1 LTTHAIAEGMLS
13 ARKKIDMCV
22 DATAPTVGIKL
33 EILKEAKIK
42 AKKKGVR
49 IRYITEIT
57 KDNISYC
64 RELAEIVELRHLD
77 NIQGNFGL
85 SEREYCMAI
94 APIEKEKP
102 VTQVIY
108 SNAKQVIR
116 QHHTLFETL
125 WSKAI
130 PAKLKIKEIEEG
142 RPIFGRTEVLYGEEE
157 NAIPKGIEFMKN
169 VKKTMDIYFDYLGPS
184 IIIELDAYRNGF
196 VEIRRRGGKIRA
208 LTEITDQNIH
218 YCKDLLKMVNELRH
232 LERLKGW
239 LSVSET
245 EMITTRVLQ
254 EAKPL
259 TEVIHS
265 NAQDFVQQGQ
275 YIFDALWNKAIPAEQ
290 KIKEIEE
297 GIEPEFVEVI
307 TDGSKAARI
316 IMEFAR
322 SVKNEALILMPH
334 SKSMIR
340 ADKLGLWNYLVG
352 AAEKGAQVRIICPLS
367 DENSKIVK
375 RLSDSSSNI
384 KILNG
389 QQTESGIF
397 IADGRKYFS
406 LEDRDVNA
414 KEISEAISTMIYSNS
429 KKGANLLR
437 SFFDAL
443 WIQMDLYEK
452 LKTHENAQKEFINIA
467 AHELRTPIQPIL
479 GFAEVLRELIRKE
492 PERAYIES
500 ILRNARRLQTLTE
513 QILDVTRIESHRNL
527 ILKKELFD
535 LNESIMTSIEDA
547 KRYND
552 KLGLVVSTK
561 FIYTPTDR
569 IMVFA
574 DKSRIH
580 QVLSNLLANAVKFN
594 DKNGE
599 VLISAE
605 RLDNEVVVK
614 VKDTGCG
621 LNSDILPKLFTK
633 FMTKSDR
640 GTGLGLYVSKY
651 IIESHGGVIKGENN
665 KDGKGATFTFV
676 LPLEQRG
683 ERKDL

>member
-1 LTTHAIAEGMLS
+1 MMPFSFSKDTKKNPDIRHQDVDNLSTSGNDEKTYVLYGEDTATDAIVQGMLR
-13 ARKKIDMCV
+13 AKTRIDMCLDV
-22 DATAPTVGIKL
+22 EAPVLGIKHDL
-33 EILKEAKIK
+33 LKEAKIK
-42 AKKKGVR
+42 AKKKGVKL
-49 IRYITEIT
+49 RYITEIN
-57 KDNISYC
+57 KDNLSYC
-64 RELAEIVELRHLD
+64 RELAQIVELRHLD
-77 NIQGNFGL
+77 NIRGNFGV
-85 SEREYCMAI
+85 SDDEYMAI
-94 APIEKEKP
+94 ATIEKEKP
-102 VTQVIY
+102 ITHVIY
-108 SNAKQVIR
+108 SNAEQIVL
-116 QHHTLFETL
+116 QHQYLFETL
-125 WSKAI
+125 W
-130 PAKLKIKEIEEG
+130 
-142 RPIFGRTEVLYGEEE
+142 
-157 NAIPKGIEFMKN
+157 
-169 VKKTMDIYFDYLGPS
+169 
-184 IIIELDAYRNGF
+184 
-196 VEIRRRGGKIRA
+196 
-208 LTEITDQNIH
+208 
-218 YCKDLLKMVNELRH
+218 
-232 LERLKGW
+232 
-239 LSVSET
+239 
-245 EMITTRVLQ
+245 
-254 EAKPL
+254 
-259 TEVIHS
+259 
-265 NAQDFVQQGQ
+265 
-275 YIFDALWNKAIPAEQ
+275 NKAVPAEQ
-290 KIKEIEE
+290 KIREIEE

-334 SKSMIR
+334 SKTMMR
-340 ADKLGLWNYLVG
+340 ADKLGLWNYLVD

-406 LEDRDVNA
+406 VEDRDVNA
-414 KEISEAISTMIYSNS
+414 EEVSEAISMMIYSNS
-429 KKGANLLR
+429 KKGANLFR

-452 LKTHENAQKEFINIA
+452 LKIHENAQKEFINIA

-479 GFAEVLRELIRKE
+479 GFAEVLRQLIRKE
-492 PERAYIES
+492 PERAYIET
-500 ILRNARRLQTLTE
+500 ILRNARRLQILTE

-535 LNESIMTSIEDA
+535 LNESIMTAIEDA

-552 KLGLVVSTK
+552 KLGLVASTK
-561 FIYTPTDR
+561 FIYAPTDR

-580 QVLSNLLANAVKFN
+580 QVLSNLLANAVKFS

-599 VLISAE
+599 VFISAE

-614 VKDTGCG
+614 VKDAGCG
-621 LNSDILPKLFTK
+621 LNSEVLSKLFTK

-640 GTGLGLYVSKY
+640 GTGLGLYISKY
-651 IIESHGGVIKGENN
+651 IIESHGGMIKGENN

-676 LPLEQRG
+676 LPLQQGG
-683 ERKDL
+683 ERKDK

>member
-1 LTTHAIAEGMLS
+1 MIPFSSSKDTEKIHDIRGQDVDNLGELDKDEKTHVLYGEDTATDAIVQGMLR
-13 ARKKIDMCV
+13 AKTRIDMCLDV
-22 DATAPTVGIKL
+22 EAPILGIKHDL
-33 EILKEAKIK
+33 LKEAKIK

-49 IRYITEIT
+49 LRYITEIN
-57 KDNISYC
+57 KGNLSYC
-64 RELAEIVELRHLD
+64 KELAQIVELRHLD
-77 NIQGNFGL
+77 NIRGNFGV
-85 SEREYCMAI
+85 SDDEYMAI
-94 APIEKEKP
+94 ATIEKEKP
-102 VTQVIY
+102 ITHVIY
-108 SNAKQVIR
+108 SNAEQIVL
-116 QHHTLFETL
+116 QHQYLFETL
-125 WSKAI
+125 WDKA
-130 PAKLKIKEIEEG
+130 
-142 RPIFGRTEVLYGEEE
+142 V
-157 NAIPKGIEFMKN
+157 
-169 VKKTMDIYFDYLGPS
+169 
-184 IIIELDAYRNGF
+184 
-196 VEIRRRGGKIRA
+196 
-208 LTEITDQNIH
+208 
-218 YCKDLLKMVNELRH
+218 
-232 LERLKGW
+232 
-239 LSVSET
+239 
-245 EMITTRVLQ
+245 
-254 EAKPL
+254 
-259 TEVIHS
+259 
-265 NAQDFVQQGQ
+265 
-275 YIFDALWNKAIPAEQ
+275 PAEQ

-297 GIEPEFVEVI
+297 GIEPEFVEII

-334 SKSMIR
+334 SKTMIR
-340 ADKLGLWNYLVG
+340 ADKLGLWNPLVD

-367 DENSKIVK
+367 DENSKIAK

-389 QQTESGIF
+389 QETESGIF
-397 IADGRKYFS
+397 IADGIKYFS
-406 LEDRDVNA
+406 VENRDVNA
-414 KEISEAISTMIYSNS
+414 EEVSKAISMMIYSNS
-429 KKGANLLR
+429 KKGANLFR

-479 GFAEVLRELIRKE
+479 GFAQVLWELIRKE

-527 ILKKELFD
+527 VLKKELFD
-535 LNESIMTSIEDA
+535 LNESIMTAIEDA

-552 KLGLVVSTK
+552 KLGLVASTK

-580 QVLSNLLANAVKFN
+580 EVLSNLLANAVKFN
-594 DKNGE
+594 DKNEE
-599 VLISAE
+599 VFISAE
-605 RLDNEVVVK
+605 RLDNKVVVK
-614 VKDTGCG
+614 VKDAGCG

-640 GTGLGLYVSKY
+640 GTGLGLYISKY
-651 IIESHGGVIKGENN
+651 IIESHGGMIKGENN
-665 KDGKGATFTFV
+665 KDGKGAMFTFI

-683 ERKDL
+683 ERKDQ

>member
-1 LTTHAIAEGMLS
+1 
-13 ARKKIDMCV
+13 
-22 DATAPTVGIKL
+22 
-33 EILKEAKIK
+33 
-42 AKKKGVR
+42 
-49 IRYITEIT
+49 
-57 KDNISYC
+57 
-64 RELAEIVELRHLD
+64 
-77 NIQGNFGL
+77 
-85 SEREYCMAI
+85 
-94 APIEKEKP
+94 
-102 VTQVIY
+102 
-108 SNAKQVIR
+108 
-116 QHHTLFETL
+116 
-125 WSKAI
+125 
-130 PAKLKIKEIEEG
+130 
-142 RPIFGRTEVLYGEEE
+142 
-157 NAIPKGIEFMKN
+157 
-169 VKKTMDIYFDYLGPS
+169 
-184 IIIELDAYRNGF
+184 
-196 VEIRRRGGKIRA
+196 
-208 LTEITDQNIH
+208 
-218 YCKDLLKMVNELRH
+218 
-232 LERLKGW
+232 
-239 LSVSET
+239 
-245 EMITTRVLQ
+245 
-254 EAKPL
+254 
-259 TEVIHS
+259 
-265 NAQDFVQQGQ
+265 
-275 YIFDALWNKAIPAEQ
+275 
-290 KIKEIEE
+290 
-297 GIEPEFVEVI
+297 
-307 TDGSKAARI
+307 
-316 IMEFAR
+316 
-322 SVKNEALILMPH
+322 
-334 SKSMIR
+334 
-340 ADKLGLWNYLVG
+340 
-352 AAEKGAQVRIICPLS
+352 
-367 DENSKIVK
+367 
-375 RLSDSSSNI
+375 
-384 KILNG
+384 
-389 QQTESGIF
+389 
-397 IADGRKYFS
+397 
-406 LEDRDVNA
+406 
-414 KEISEAISTMIYSNS
+414 MIYSNS

-452 LKTHENAQKEFINIA
+452 LKTHGNAQKEFINIA

-547 KRYND
+547 KRFND
-552 KLGLVVSTK
+552 KLGLVASTK

-614 VKDTGCG
+614 VKDAGCG

-651 IIESHGGVIKGENN
+651 IIESHGGMIKGENN